1 MNTKILKI
9 IGYLFMAANLGFLIA
24 DIILDKG
31 IVCEVV
37 NGGAVIALIAV
48 FLLPE
53 QVAWAD
59 RKIADFYRKFKKFV
73 KC

>member
-1 MNTKILKI
+1 
-9 IGYLFMAANLGFLIA
+9 MAANLGFFIA
-24 DIILDKG
+24 DIILKKG

-59 RKIADFYRKFKKFV
+59 RKIRDFYKFLKGLV